1 MTKKLPETFMWGS
14 STNAQQFEGAW
25 NEDGKGV
32 SISDTRVLK
41 NGYSNF
47 HIASDHYHHLE
58 EDLDLYQEMGFTI
71 YRFSIAWT
79 RIYPTGEEEQ
89 QNEKGLAFYDCM
101 VDGLIKRGITPVATL
116 YAYDLPQ
123 TLLDKYRGFLD
134 RRVIDLYIK
143 YVSTIFKH
151 FKGRIKYYTPFNEPN
166 LFHLDQEYI
175 MGNNDLTEQETWQIE
190 HHLTLAYARC
200 VHTCHEI
207 DPDAKIGPNC
217 ATGVVYPATC
227 NPQDVRM
234 ALKQMYM
241 TNWAYLDVYCRGKYP
256 QYFIN
261 YLEELNCLPHMEPGD
276 EELIAS
282 VKPDLISTT
291 YYSTSVARAGESGA
305 PLKMAPAPKEVQEAL
320 VQYRTGDLNPY
331 CDETEWGWIIDPDGF
346 YYQLMEIY
354 HRYQLPILIL
364 ENGMGATEELDENNQ
379 IHDDYRID
387 YLARHIECM
396 KEAVADGVDLLGY
409 LTWSAHDLHSTR
421 EGFVKRYGFIYVD
434 RYEHTI
440 KSMKRYPKKSFYW
453 YKKVIASH
461 GEDLANNIE
470 YEK

>member
-1 MTKKLPETFMWGS
+1 MTKQLPKSFMWGS

-25 NEDGKGV
+25 DVDNKGV
-32 SISDTRVLK
+32 SISDARILK

-58 EDLDLYQEMGFTI
+58 EDLDLYQEIGFTI
-71 YRFSIAWT
+71 YRFSISWT
-79 RIYPTGEEEQ
+79 RIYPTGEEETPNQ
-89 QNEKGLAFYDCM
+89 KGLEFYDRM

-123 TLLDKYRGFLD
+123 ILQDKYGGFMD
-134 RRVIDLYIK
+134 RKVIDLYEK
-143 YVSTIFKH
+143 YVRTIFEY
-151 FKGRIKYYTPFNEPN
+151 FKGRIQYYTPFNEPN
-166 LFHLDQEYI
+166 LFPQEPEYS
-175 MGNNDLTEQETWQIE
+175 MGAVNLTEKQKWQYE

-200 VHTCHEI
+200 VNACHEI
-207 DPDAKIGPNC
+207 DPNAKIGPNC

-227 NPQDVRM
+227 NPKDVRK
-234 ALKQMYM
+234 AQKQMYIM
-241 TNWAYLDVYCRGKYP
+241 NWAYLDTYCRGAYP
-256 QYFIN
+256 QYFLN
-261 YLEELNCLPHMEPGD
+261 YLEEIDCMPVITD
-276 EELIAS
+276 EDKALIAS

-291 YYSTSVARAGESGA
+291 YYSTSVVRDDESGEV
-305 PLKMAPAPKEVQEAL
+305 LKEAPAPREVQEAL
-320 VQYRTGDLNPY
+320 VQYRSGNLNPY
-331 CDETEWGWIIDPDGF
+331 CEETEWGWIIDPDGF
-346 YYQLMEIY
+346 YYQLTEIN

-364 ENGMGATEELDENNQ
+364 ENGMGATEEIDENNKVY
-379 IHDDYRID
+379 DDYRIN

-396 KEAVADGVDLLGY
+396 KEAVADGVNLLGY

-453 YKKVIASH
+453 YKKVIQSH
-461 GEDLANNIE
+461 GEDLKNDIN
-470 YEK
+470 Y

>member
-1 MTKKLPETFMWGS
+1 MTKKLPDSFMWGS
-14 STNAQQFEGAW
+14 STNAQQFEGGFDQ
-25 NEDGKGV
+25 DGKGL

-47 HIASDHYHHLE
+47 KVASDHYHHME

-79 RIYPTGEEEQ
+79 RIYPTGEETSP
-89 QNEKGLAFYDCM
+89 NEKGLAFYDRM
-101 VDGLIKRGITPVATL
+101 VDGLLKRGITPVATL

-123 TLLDKYRGFLD
+123 ALLDKYNGFLD
-134 RRVIDLYIK
+134 RKVIDLYIQ
-143 YVSTIFKH
+143 YVSTIFTH

-166 LFHLDQEYI
+166 LFHIDQEYI
-175 MGNNDLTEQETWQIE
+175 AGNKDLSDKETWQIE

-200 VHTCHEI
+200 VNACHEI
-207 DPDAKIGPNC
+207 DPSAKIGPNC
-217 ATGVVYPATC
+217 ATQITYPATC
-227 NPQDVRM
+227 NPKDAREAM
-234 ALKQMYM
+234 RQMYM
-241 TNWAYLDVYCRGKYP
+241 TNWAYLDTYCRGGYP
-256 QYFIN
+256 QYFLN
-261 YLEELNCLPHMEPGD
+261 YLEELDVMPQMEPGD
-276 EELIAS
+276 KELIAS

-291 YYSTSVARAGESGA
+291 YYATGVASSSKLEK
-305 PLKMAPAPKEVQEAL
+305 PLKQAPAPKEVQEAL
-320 VQYRTGDLNPY
+320 VQYNGNILNPY

-364 ENGMGATEELDENNQ
+364 ENGMGATEELDANNKV
-379 IHDDYRID
+379 HDDYRIA
-387 YLARHIECM
+387 YLARHIACM
-396 KEAVADGVDLLGY
+396 KQAVADGVNLLGY

-434 RYEHTI
+434 RYEHSLRTL
-440 KSMKRYPKKSFYW
+440 KRYKKKSFYW

-461 GEDLANNIE
+461 GEDLENDID
-470 YEK
+470 Y